1 MCAWCRG
8 SSSRH
13 AGRGR
18 HLSVPDSRVV
28 INTGTGDLRNLGGER
43 AEGKKQVLEQRKRSS
58 VRFPRER
65 DFGGSHGGWVTEQET
80 ANSMQIEFGK
90 YEVSFR
96 KRVLRRFV
104 KVGGRKGEI
113 QKQTERL
120 GGGAVAAICL
130 FRRTAGKERQKGKR
144 AEISLP
150 HQKGEIGSRQS
161 LSLKG
166 TGYLTGKVSIIM
178 PSRK

>member
-18 HLSVPDSRVV
+18 HLSVLDSRVV
-28 INTGTGDLRNLGGER
+28 INTGTGDLRNLEER

-58 VRFPRER
+58 IRFQRER
-65 DFGGSHGGWVTEQET
+65 DFDGSHGGWVTEQET

-90 YEVSFR
+90 YEVLFR
-96 KRVLRRFV
+96 KSVLRRFV

-113 QKQTERL
+113 QKQIDREREW
-120 GGGAVAAICL
+120 GCVAAICF

-150 HQKGEIGSRQS
+150 HRKGEIGSRQS
-161 LSLKG
+161 F
-166 TGYLTGKVSIIM
+166 VSQ
-178 PSRK
+178 RDRVLDREGQHNHTK

>member
-8 SSSRH
+8 SSSRP

-18 HLSVPDSRVV
+18 RLSVPDSRVV
-28 INTGTGDLRNLGGER
+28 RNTGTGDLRNLGEER

-58 VRFPRER
+58 VRFQRER
-65 DFGGSHGGWVTEQET
+65 DFGGSHGGRVTEQET

-90 YEVSFR
+90 YGVLFR

-104 KVGGRKGEI
+104 KVGGEKGI
-113 QKQTERL
+113 DTETDRQRDW

-150 HQKGEIGSRQS
+150 HRKGEIGSRQF
-161 LSLKG
+161 
-166 TGYLTGKVSIIM
+166 VSQ
-178 PSRK
+178 RDRVLDREGQHNHAK